1 MKLKNVMTP
10 EFRKRLRLHR
20 AHARSTLRGLKDGVI
35 SSERAAM
42 ILAGIHESLFDVPLD
57 LYGYGVDHPYTVFAA
72 RLHRAGKILMGER
85 WANIHF

>member
-10 EFRKRLRLHR
+10 EFRERLRLHR
-20 AHARSTLRGLKDGVI
+20 NHAKSTLRGLKEGAI

-42 ILAGIHESLFDVPLD
+42 ILAGIHDSFFDVPLD
-57 LYGYGVDHPYTVFAA
+57 HYGYGVDDPYTVFAA

-85 WANIHF
+85 